1 MDSYA
6 AKAFPD
12 NYSKHVIT
20 ILEAMSLTKLKKISL
35 VGSAALR
42 NQLYAGDFDAMEKV
56 NIKSAD
62 DMVGRMRD
70 SIKALRA
77 IPECFVSDIKCG
89 EVREWNAFKPTAR
102 VEDGKILDFN
112 IKQSQSVIDRLRA
125 ENVIS
130 ESEAN
135 ESNYLLDKATT
146 PIGFLTARKEIRFH
160 ILRWRPLDILSGVL
174 HYRGQT
180 IKLGDAIMS
189 GGMIKT
195 DVISNI
201 VDRFTEFS
209 MIYDVYV
216 GKKRITAAPP
226 NIINSLKEDVLYYNK
241 SNPFKALKRYF
252 ALAKAMKSEG
262 LAKLLV
268 PILNS
273 DLGRLYQIIGDL
285 TTLETLLVHKLG
297 STAEIKAQIDEMK
310 ARMGNL
316 YQLRDFLKKEH
327 AIIGEIEA
335 IMKSPVSAMRR
346 KVTVLIDELKEI
358 MDEGAVKILKEVE
371 KKLDSV
377 V

>member
-6 AKAFPD
+6 VKAFPD
-12 NYSKHVIT
+12 NYSRHVIT
-20 ILEAMSLTKLKKISL
+20 ILAAMSLTKLKKTLL

-42 NQLYAGDFDAMEKV
+42 NQLYAGDFDAMDKV
-56 NIKSAD
+56 SVKSAD
-62 DMVGRMRD
+62 EMVDRMRN
-70 SIKALRA
+70 SVKELRA
-77 IPECFVSDIKCG
+77 IPECFISDIKCG
-89 EVREWNAFKPTAR
+89 EIREWNAFRATAR
-102 VEDGKILDFN
+102 VEKGKILDFN
-112 IKQSQSVIDRLRA
+112 IKESQSVIDRLRS

-130 ESEAN
+130 ESEAK
-135 ESNYLLDKATT
+135 ESNYLLDKAST

-160 ILRWRPLDILSGVL
+160 ILRWKPLDILSGLL
-174 HYRGQT
+174 HYRGQI
-180 IKLGDAIMS
+180 IKLSDAIMS

-209 MIYDVYV
+209 MIYDVYIG
-216 GKKRITAAPP
+216 GKRVTATPP
-226 NIINSLKEDVLYYNK
+226 NIINSLKEDVLFYNK
-241 SNPFKALKRYF
+241 SNPFKALKRYY
-252 ALAKAMKSEG
+252 ALAKAMKSDVM
-262 LAKLLV
+262 ANLLV

-285 TTLETLLVHKLG
+285 STLETLLEHNLG

-327 AIIGEIEA
+327 GIIAEIDT
-335 IMKSPVSAMRR
+335 IMKSPLPTMKR

-358 MDEGAVKILKEVE
+358 LDEGAVKTLKEVE
-371 KKLDSV
+371 KKIELV